1 MQSQQRSIEETAIAH
16 YVAPQN
22 VEQAVT
28 LWRLA
33 VSAGQTGVN
42 VYRELQNAGITW
54 FEARQVY
61 REITNE
67 LSRHNINWNDYAQ
80 RITTRLVNEAERVQP
95 NDRYSTIM
103 GTLGAAAGALT
114 GTMGGL
120 PGIVAGGIAGHQAGT
135 RWGNAVPNGAFRQ
148 FINGESPLPN
158 IGVETMPTNQQIG
171 QTPLTS
177 EATPVKEIGIGG
189 KAHNPKTPMSDKS
202 SEPTPAPE
210 PEAATALRAG
220 GGGPGTQVSK
230 ETPIS
235 SYPSISYG
243 LQETHTTVLPYVTW
257 CTLAIDKNATAPIQL
272 KVRVN
277 SIYDMLDIAIV
288 NPPADDTIFSGPGF
302 TNKKVGFNGRS
313 PISGNGYPVV
323 PSTGTSATERPQW
336 RDYWAQIYQYYT
348 VLGCEY
354 EIIHVN
360 PIGNHDTINGT
371 PGNRVYG
378 GDIICAEQIDTY
390 SDTAAATG
398 NVMPLTT
405 LHEVMNYKNIKWH
418 KIEANSGANNFGNTL
433 IVKGRY
439 TPGQEKRNIVND
451 GDVKTWTAVGSQPNL
466 KEFLTL
472 NYWPHPLSAG
482 TAFGAN
488 MQIRLKYIVQFKD
501 LVAQA
506 RYPNSLNTTGNVQQ
520 DIRNAD
526 LAAQTLS
533 DTVRQKTG

>member
-1 MQSQQRSIEETAIAH
+1 MQSQQRSIEETAITR

-22 VEQAVT
+22 VERAVT

-54 FEARQVY
+54 NEARQVY

-67 LSRHNINWNDYAQ
+67 LSRQNINWSDYAQ

-103 GTLGAAAGALT
+103 GTLGAAAGGAL

-135 RWGNAVPNGAFRQ
+135 IWGNAVPNGRFRQ
-148 FINGESPLPN
+148 FINGESPLPE
-158 IGVETMPTNQQIG
+158 IGVETMPTNPQIG

-210 PEAATALRAG
+210 AEAATALRAG
-220 GGGPGTQVSK
+220 GGGPGPQVSK

-243 LQETHTTVLPYVTW
+243 LQETHTTILPYVTW
-257 CTLAIDKNATAPIQL
+257 CTLAIDKNATTPIQL
-272 KVRVN
+272 KVRLN
-277 SIYDMLDIAIV
+277 SVYDMLDIAIV
-288 NPPADDTIFSGPGF
+288 AAPADDTIFSGPGF

-371 PGNRVYG
+371 PANRVYG

-418 KIEANSGANNFGNTL
+418 KIEANGHGNNFGNTL
-433 IVKGRY
+433 IIKGRY